1 MGTFYKKFNDDISK
15 LGLTTH
21 KCRVKE
27 AQKIVLLG
35 TAHIVGTFLQ
45 IVQYLL
51 MIKPQSNSTKP

>member
-1 MGTFYKKFNDDISK
+1 MWAMETFYKKFNDDISK

-21 KCRVKE
+21 KCRVEE

-45 IVQYLL
+45 IV
-51 MIKPQSNSTKP
+51 